1 MAKAI
6 ETKAKNIFFFYL
18 LFFGYFDAFNSRG
31 EGFVFWKTSRVAER
45 KWLKK
50 KEKKCSER
58 MMGSGNMRLNL
69 FFLTNSGAFY
79 WRSYSFY

>member
-18 LFFGYFDAFNSRG
+18 LFFDAFNSRG

-50 KEKKCSER
+50 KEKNVVRE
-58 MMGSGNMRLNL
+58 
-69 FFLTNSGAFY
+69 
-79 WRSYSFY
+79 

>member
-1 MAKAI
+1 LLKCEVKREQRKGNRMCQNSELSHMAKAI

-50 KEKKCSER
+50 KKKNVVRE
-58 MMGSGNMRLNL
+58 
-69 FFLTNSGAFY
+69 
-79 WRSYSFY
+79 